1 MRRYFIA
8 LWCFIIL
15 YCNSCISMNI
25 EKPKLVVL
33 LVVDQMRPDL
43 LTRFDELYK
52 GGFKWLI
59 DNGIWFSNTHHE
71 HSYTATG
78 PGHTAIG
85 YGQYPGKIGVIG
97 NSFYDRDLKKNVNCV
112 EDPKAKVVGAYEG
125 KARSTSRY
133 DFEGLGDW
141 LKSSYTNSKV
151 ISIAGKDRA
160 ACLLGGKNPDL
171 PIYYNKSGSF
181 ISSDYYVDRLPK
193 WLIDFN
199 QNLNIEFYK
208 DSIWDKSLKDSHYK
222 KYSREDN
229 YFGESDDYLNALYSP
244 VFPIGFDR
252 DTDPK
257 SSIMG
262 RPWFEREILE
272 ISKLAIEEEKLGFD
286 LDPDL
291 LCIGF
296 SAMDWM
302 IHDYGPFSQE
312 VMDACLKLDQYLG
325 DFINYVDDKVGLDNV
340 LFVLTADHGG
350 LPLPEYVNEKG
361 GKAGRINGSHFQEAL
376 QWVDEE
382 CEERLGDKFYHR
394 DGANFFLDMEKMKK
408 EDINPDIV
416 YSIVN
421 QYITNVEGIDKIA
434 IKDSILND
442 KSDNKINI
450 RLKNMIHP
458 HKTPE
463 IFPIVTPGYLYRSPY
478 GTSHGSPYDYDTHVP
493 LIFSRKQ
500 FRSKIEKTNQATV
513 DIAPTIAKYLGIEIP
528 SYCDGIPIDL

>member
-25 EKPKLVVL
+25 DRPKLVVL

-193 WLIDFN
+193 WLNDFN

-208 DSIWDKSLKDSHYK
+208 DSIWEKSLKNSTYK

-394 DGANFFLDMEKMKK
+394 DGANFFLDREKMKK

-421 QYITNVEGIDKIA
+421 QYITSVEGIDKIA

-513 DIAPTIAKYLGIEIP
+513 NIAPTIAKYLGIEIP